1 MTASNLAVTL
11 AQSGARTLLIDLDF
25 RRPNVH
31 NIFALTREVGLSNHL
46 VGESEF
52 ADVVQPSGINGL
64 DVVLCGHI
72 PPNPAELLGSTAMKE
87 FASKVREMYDW
98 VVYDTPPVLSATD
111 PVLVSTLVDQVALVV
126 RAGMTSRD
134 QVQRAIQMLG
144 HVKANLIGVIL
155 NDVSASSRR
164 YYHYRYDR
172 KG

>member
-1 MTASNLAVTL
+1 
-11 AQSGARTLLIDLDF
+11 
-25 RRPNVH
+25 
-31 NIFALTREVGLSNHL
+31 
-46 VGESEF
+46 
-52 ADVVQPSGINGL
+52 
-64 DVVLCGHI
+64 
-72 PPNPAELLGSTAMKE
+72 MKE